1 MMILMNAQKKN
12 NKIKDFSY
20 KIPVEVNNFREFLYE
35 EEVKQS
41 ECA

>member
-1 MMILMNAQKKN
+1 MLRKKTN

-20 KIPVEVNNFREFLYE
+20 KIPVEVNNFREFLNE

-41 ECA
+41 ECAWKR